1 MRLSDVVFYL
11 RSLIGF
17 IMGFISALISGLEG
31 LPFPLTWLSAIALT
45 AAIYYSTYKVLRKFL
60 RGKLRKKDIALAGI
74 EAYIFTWLFSWT
86 LFYTIFYM
94 AS

>member
-1 MRLSDVVFYL
+1 MRPSDLVFYL

-17 IMGFISALISGLEG
+17 VMGFISALISGLEG
-31 LPFPLTWLSAIALT
+31 IPFPLTWLSAMALT
-45 AAIYYSTYKVLRKFL
+45 AITYYLTYKVLRRFL
-60 RGKLRKKDIALAGI
+60 RGKLRKRDIALAGI